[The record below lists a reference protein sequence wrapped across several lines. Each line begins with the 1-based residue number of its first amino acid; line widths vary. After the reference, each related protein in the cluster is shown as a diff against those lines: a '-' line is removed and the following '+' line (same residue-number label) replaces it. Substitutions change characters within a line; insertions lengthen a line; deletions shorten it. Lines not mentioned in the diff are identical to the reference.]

1 MEQEENII
9 TNSHFR
15 GLGGSGY
22 YSTNN
27 PSALVSFQ
35 EAVFNSMPQ
44 DKGLYM
50 PEEIKRLPD
59 SFFEQLPHLSLPQIA
74 FEVARHMLNGAIPDN
89 DLKALID
96 DAINFDA
103 PAMQLEEDVYVL
115 ELFHGPSLAFKDFG
129 ARFMSRV
136 MSYFLQDGEK
146 QLDVLVATSGDTG
159 GAVAL
164 GFLGVPNTLV
174 TILYP
179 KGKVSDIQ
187 EQQLTTNGQNI
198 RALTI
203 DGTFDDCQALVKQ
216 AFVDAELNQAFRLT
230 SANSI
235 NIARLIPQTFYY
247 FNAYAQ
253 LLRAGKT
260 KVVFCVPSGNF
271 GNIGAGL
278 LAWKM
283 GLPVEQFI
291 AATNAN
297 DTVPAFLKSG
307 IYEPKVSVATIAN
320 AMDVGNP
327 SNWVRIAYLFKDDA
341 AALKQLMTGYTY
353 TDEQTREA
361 IQEVFDQYNYVVCPH
376 TAIAWRAL
384 KEWQQ
389 EHSGVTGVFLSTAHP
404 CKFPDVFPEKIA
416 AAIQVP
422 EQVKAMEQKEKQ
434 SASLGNDFKAFK
446 EYLLASK

>member
-1 MEQEENII
+1 ME
-9 TNSHFR
+9 
-15 GLGGSGY
+15 L

-27 PSALVSFQ
+27 TASRVSFKD
-35 EAVFNSMPQ
+35 AVFNSMPQ

-50 PEEIKRLPD
+50 PVTIPRLD
-59 SFFEQLPHLSLPQIA
+59 DKFINHLDEYTLPEIA
-74 FEVARHMLNGAIPDN
+74 FHVAKNILGDAIPAD
-89 DLKALID
+89 DLKAIIY
-96 DAINFDA
+96 DAINFYA
-103 PAMQLEEDVYVL
+103 PIVELEEDVYVL

-136 MSYFLQDGEK
+136 MSYFLEEGEK

-164 GFLGVPNTLV
+164 GFLGVPNTRV

-187 EQQLTTNGQNI
+187 ELQLTTNGQNI
-198 RALTI
+198 RALEI
-203 DGTFDDCQALVKQ
+203 NGTFDDCQALVKQ
-216 AFVDAELNQAFRLT
+216 AFTDKELNEKFRLT

-253 LLRAGKT
+253 LLKQGKN
-260 KVVFCVPSGNF
+260 KVVFSVPSGNF

-307 IYEPKVSVATIAN
+307 VYQPKPSVATLSN

-327 SNWVRIAYLFKDDA
+327 SNWVRIADMFKDDMDKLKSIITGFSYDDTETLA
-341 AALKQLMTGYTY
+341 AIKKVD
-353 TDEQTREA
+353 TD
-361 IQEVFDQYNYVVCPH
+361 YNYIVCPH
-376 TAIAWRAL
+376 TAIAWQAL
-384 KEWQQ
+384 KDWKKL
-389 EHSGVTGVFLSTAHP
+389 HSDSEASGVFLATAHP
-404 CKFPDVFPEKIA
+404 CKFPDVFPDNIAEKID
-416 AAIQVP
+416 VP
-422 EQVKAMEQKEKQ
+422 EQVKSLEEKDRQSVILGKEF
-434 SASLGNDFKAFK
+434 DEFKHW
-446 EYLLASK
+446 LLNNE

>member
-1 MEQEENII
+1 MK
-9 TNSHFR
+9 
-15 GLGGSGY
+15 L

-27 PSALVSFQ
+27 PDSRVSFK

-50 PEEIKRLPD
+50 PESIPRLSDTFLNNIDRYTLPEIAY
-59 SFFEQLPHLSLPQIA
+59 H
-74 FEVARHMLNGAIPDN
+74 VAQNLLGDDIPAD
-89 DLKALID
+89 DLKAIIY
-96 DAINFDA
+96 DAINFYA
-103 PAMQLEEDVYVL
+103 PIVKLEDKVYVL

-136 MSYFLQDGEK
+136 MSYFLQEGEK

-164 GFLGVPNTLV
+164 GFLGVPNTRV

-187 EQQLTTNGQNI
+187 ELQLTTNGQNI
-198 RALTI
+198 RALEI

-216 AFVDAELNQAFRLT
+216 AFTDAELNAKYRLT

-235 NIARLIPQTFYY
+235 NIARLIPQSFYY

-253 LLRAGKT
+253 ALKQGKS
-260 KVVFCVPSGNF
+260 KIVFSVPSGNF
-271 GNIGAGL
+271 GNLGAGL

-283 GLPVEQFI
+283 GLPVERFI

-297 DTVPAFLKSG
+297 DTVPQFLKTG
-307 IYEPKVSVATIAN
+307 VYEPKPSVATLSN

-327 SNWVRIAYLFKDDA
+327 SNWVRIADLFKDDA
-341 AALKQLMTGYTY
+341 DQLKSLIHGYSY
-353 TDEQTREA
+353 TDEETSAA
-361 IQEVFDQYNYVVCPH
+361 IQSIYDSYKYVACPH

-384 KEWQQ
+384 KDYQQ
-389 EHSGVTGVFLSTAHP
+389 NGGDDTGIFLSTAHP
-404 CKFPDVFPEKIA
+404 CKFPDVYTGEVA
-416 AAIQVP
+416 AHVEIP
-422 EQVKAMEQKEKQ
+422 EQVKDLQAKEKQ
-434 SASLGNDFKAFK
+434 SVELGKDFAEFK
-446 EYLLASK
+446 DYLLKNA

>member
-1 MEQEENII
+1 MK
-9 TNSHFR
+9 F
-15 GLGGSGY
+15 

-27 PSALVSFQ
+27 TSNQVSFK

-50 PEEIKRLPD
+50 PASIPKLDERFLNNLDEYTLP
-59 SFFEQLPHLSLPQIA
+59 EIA
-74 FEVARHMLNGAIPDN
+74 FHVAKNLLEEDIPDN
-89 DLKALID
+89 DLKAIID
-96 DAINFDA
+96 DAIDFYA
-103 PAMQLEEDVYVL
+103 PVVGLEENVYVL

-136 MSYFLQDGEK
+136 MSYFLEAGEK
-146 QLDVLVATSGDTG
+146 KLDVLVATSGDTG

-164 GFLGVPNTLV
+164 GFLGVPNTRV

-179 KGKVSDIQ
+179 KGKVSGIQ
-187 EQQLTTNGQNI
+187 ELQLTTNGQNI
-198 RALTI
+198 RAIEI

-216 AFVDAELNQAFRLT
+216 AFTDGELNAELRLT

-253 LLRAGKT
+253 LLKEGKSRI
-260 KVVFCVPSGNF
+260 VFAVPSGNF

-297 DTVPAFLKSG
+297 DTVPEFLTTG
-307 IYEPKVSVATIAN
+307 VYQPKPSVQTISN

-327 SNWVRIAYLFKDDA
+327 SNWVRIADLFKDDQA
-341 AALKQLMTGYTY
+341 RLTQLITGFSY
-353 TDEQTREA
+353 TDDETRAA
-361 IQEVFDQYNYVVCPH
+361 IDKIYANYHYIACPH
-376 TAIAWRAL
+376 TAIAWQAL
-384 KEWQQ
+384 KDWQQ
-389 EHSGVTGVFLSTAHP
+389 DQPTGKTAGIFLSTAHP
-404 CKFPDVFPEKIA
+404 CKFPDVLPEHIA
-416 AAIQVP
+416 KAIVIP
-422 EQVKAMEQKEKQ
+422 DAVKKLEGKAKKATAMDT
-434 SASLGNDFKAFK
+434 DFGEFK
-446 EYLLASK
+446 RYLLENN

>member
-1 MEQEENII
+1 MK
-9 TNSHFR
+9 F
-15 GLGGSGY
+15 

-27 PSALVSFQ
+27 ITTRTSFKD
-35 EAVFNSMPQ
+35 AVFNSMPQ

-50 PEEIKRLPD
+50 PLTIPKLDDEFLKNLHHYTFPE
-59 SFFEQLPHLSLPQIA
+59 IA
-74 FEVARHMLNGAIPDN
+74 FHVAKNLLGDDIPTT
-89 DLKALID
+89 DLKAIID

-103 PAMQLEEDVYVL
+103 PIVELEENVYVL
-115 ELFHGPSLAFKDFG
+115 ELFKGPSLAFKDFG

-136 MSYFLQDGEK
+136 MSCFLQDGEK

-164 GFLGVPNTLV
+164 GFLGVPNTRV

-179 KGKVSDIQ
+179 KGKVSGIQ
-187 EQQLTTNGQNI
+187 ELQLTTNGKNI
-198 RALTI
+198 RAI
-203 DGTFDDCQALVKQ
+203 EVDGTFDDCQALVKQ
-216 AFVDAELNQAFRLT
+216 AFIDDELNQEFRLT

-253 LLRAGKT
+253 LLRQGKK
-260 KVVFCVPSGNF
+260 KVVFAVPSGNF

-297 DTVPAFLKSG
+297 DTVSEFLQTG
-307 IYEPKVSVATIAN
+307 TYQPKPSVQTISN

-327 SNWVRIAYLFKDDA
+327 SNWVRIVDMFKQDESQ
-341 AALKQLMTGYTY
+341 LKAQITGFSY
-353 TDEQTREA
+353 TD
-361 IQEVFDQYNYVVCPH
+361 QETLTALENIYNNYNYIACPH
-376 TAIAWRAL
+376 TAIGWQAL
-384 KEWQQ
+384 KDWQQ
-389 EHSGVTGVFLSTAHP
+389 NQTASEVAGVFLSTAHP
-404 CKFPDVFPEKIA
+404 CKFPDVLPKHIA
-416 AAIQVP
+416 DAIEVP
-422 EQVKAMEQKEKQ
+422 KEVKALEGKLKKATALSVDFEK
-434 SASLGNDFKAFK
+434 FKR
-446 EYLLASK
+446 YLLQNR

>member
-1 MEQEENII
+1 ME
-9 TNSHFR
+9 
-15 GLGGSGY
+15 L

-27 PSALVSFQ
+27 TASRVSFKD
-35 EAVFNSMPQ
+35 AVFNSMPH

-50 PEEIKRLPD
+50 PVTIPRLD
-59 SFFEQLPHLSLPQIA
+59 DKFINHLDEYTLPEIA
-74 FEVARHMLNGAIPDN
+74 FHVANHLLGDSIPAD
-89 DLKALID
+89 DLKNIIY
-96 DAINFDA
+96 DAINFYA
-103 PAMQLEEDVYVL
+103 PIVELEKDVYVL

-136 MSYFLQDGEK
+136 MSYFLEEGEK

-164 GFLGVPNTLV
+164 GFLGVPNTRV

-187 EQQLTTNGQNI
+187 ELQLTTNGQNI
-198 RALTI
+198 RALEI
-203 DGTFDDCQALVKQ
+203 NGTFDDCQALVKQ
-216 AFVDAELNQAFRLT
+216 AFTDKELNEKFRLT

-253 LLRAGKT
+253 LLKQGKN
-260 KVVFCVPSGNF
+260 KVVFSVPSGNF

-307 IYEPKVSVATIAN
+307 VYQPKPSVATLSN

-327 SNWVRIAYLFKDDA
+327 SNWVRIADMFKDNMEE
-341 AALKQLMTGYTY
+341 LKNMITGFSYD
-353 TDEQTREA
+353 DEETLTA
-361 IQEVFDQYNYVVCPH
+361 IKSVDKDYNYVVCPH
-376 TAIAWRAL
+376 TAIAWQAL
-384 KEWQQ
+384 KDWKKLHANNEA
-389 EHSGVTGVFLSTAHP
+389 SGIFLATAHP
-404 CKFPDVFPEKIA
+404 CKFPDVFPDNIAEKID
-416 AAIQVP
+416 VP
-422 EQVKAMEQKEKQ
+422 EQVKALEAKAKQ
-434 SASLGNDFKAFK
+434 SVILSKEFDEFKD
-446 EYLLASK
+446 YLLKNG